1 MDKLNPLFENSE
13 LIAKK
18 ITGKLNGEESDR
30 FDQWLNSAEQN
41 RTFFK
46 KIQDKDNFFS
56 RNEQFE
62 NVNTK
67 RAWKKFTEA
76 VATERKKKRSLVFLK
91 YAAAILFPLL
101 IGTIVY
107 WLIYEHPGKDY
118 MQTSEILPGT
128 KSAFLI
134 LSSGQKIDL
143 GKEEAEAMKEADGT
157 IIEKNNDEL
166 NYNRQQ
172 GKAPREILLDELV
185 VPRGGEYSL
194 VLSDGTKVFL
204 NSMSRLV
211 FPVRFSGNRREVTLE
226 GEGYFEV
233 KKNEEHPFIVQVN
246 EMQIQVL
253 GTSFNVK
260 AYQDEQNVYTTLV
273 EGSVRINTGE
283 GQLNPEYT
291 LEPDQQAV
299 FDKRNATVSV
309 QNVDAAQYMQW
320 TTGRYIFADQPLD
333 EIMKTLS
340 RWYDFTFRY
349 SDESL
354 KEMRFEGGLNK
365 YESIEPVLDII
376 TRTGKVKVSINGKE
390 VLFLKQ

>member
-1 MDKLNPLFENSE
+1 
-13 LIAKK
+13 
-18 ITGKLNGEESDR
+18 
-30 FDQWLNSAEQN
+30 
-41 RTFFK
+41 
-46 KIQDKDNFFS
+46 
-56 RNEQFE
+56 
-62 NVNTK
+62 
-67 RAWKKFTEA
+67 
-76 VATERKKKRSLVFLK
+76 
-91 YAAAILFPLL
+91 
-101 IGTIVY
+101 
-107 WLIYEHPGKDY
+107 
-118 MQTSEILPGT
+118 
-128 KSAFLI
+128 
-134 LSSGQKIDL
+134 
-143 GKEEAEAMKEADGT
+143 
-157 IIEKNNDEL
+157 
-166 NYNRQQ
+166 
-172 GKAPREILLDELV
+172 
-185 VPRGGEYSL
+185 
-194 VLSDGTKVFL
+194 
-204 NSMSRLV
+204 
-211 FPVRFSGNRREVTLE
+211 
-226 GEGYFEV
+226 
-233 KKNEEHPFIVQVN
+233 
-246 EMQIQVL
+246 
-253 GTSFNVK
+253 VK